1 MTDDPKNN
9 ESRSQEITKRTNI
22 VPFVENII
30 GQDFTIVHI
39 VSGSKRVRSGSI
51 RRDFSV
57 GDTVCLAIGTFEI
70 ENIPGD
76 NGVYKEIS
84 IRYSAAELQRIITR
98 LHLINDMPID
108 SSANRKGI
116 KRCCGCRV
124 GHAAASFFDEIEYGI
139 DSGMTDKYIADRKR
153 ELIYKVITHGD
164 EDMVNCILDNT
175 NPDREA
181 FIRIVYTHI
190 FVFCS
195 LEELAAKCHR
205 SLSTFKSDFWN
216 IFDDTPHHWFMVQRM
231 NRACFLLLTADMS
244 IEEIGYECI
253 YSNPSHFIKVFR
265 KHYGITP
272 AVYRR
277 RMRVRLMADGEKE

>member
-1 MTDDPKNN
+1 
-9 ESRSQEITKRTNI
+9 
-22 VPFVENII
+22 
-30 GQDFTIVHI
+30 
-39 VSGSKRVRSGSI
+39 
-51 RRDFSV
+51 
-57 GDTVCLAIGTFEI
+57 
-70 ENIPGD
+70 
-76 NGVYKEIS
+76 
-84 IRYSAAELQRIITR
+84 
-98 LHLINDMPID
+98 MPID

-205 SLSTFKSDFWN
+205 SLSTFKSDFN
-216 IFDDTPHHWFMVQRM
+216 SIFDDTPHHWFMVQRM
-231 NRACFLLLTADMS
+231 KRACFLLLTTDMS

-272 AVYRR
+272 AAYRR
-277 RMRVRLMADGEKE
+277 NTRVRVMADGEKE